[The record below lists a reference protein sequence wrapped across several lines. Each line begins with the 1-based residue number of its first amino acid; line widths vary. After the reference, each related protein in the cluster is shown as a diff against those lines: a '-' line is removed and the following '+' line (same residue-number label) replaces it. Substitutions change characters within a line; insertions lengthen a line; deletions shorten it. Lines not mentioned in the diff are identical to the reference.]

1 MSVYA
6 RADLASVT
14 VSSAHG
20 GCGLVHSRPAPGG
33 NPVAVW
39 KLDCSACEKYLRQDP
54 LWSATVS
61 EIPETPDQ
69 KLTREDWEKR
79 GVKDRDNV
87 LALAL
92 GKLAGV
98 ELPDTIRMP
107 IAGQQPHLPAIAG
120 MLVCANGHDCEPGSK
135 FCAECGGPVRIPVPM
150 ASCPQGH
157 QVAATS
163 KFCPECGSP
172 ILRSAAAELE
182 PPAGTIPLADLA
194 PQPEPANGARKK
206 PLKDW
211 RAEDLKALAR
221 EKGLDD
227 SGTRTDVLA
236 RLREAA

>member
-1 MSVYA
+1 MPKYA

-14 VSSAHG
+14 VSAAHG
-20 GCGLVHSRPAPGG
+20 GCGNVHTRPAPGG

-39 KLDCSACEKYLRQDP
+39 KLDCPACEVHLAGDP

-61 EIPETPDQ
+61 EIPETPDA
-69 KLTREDWEKR
+69 KLMREDWEKR
-79 GVKDRDNV
+79 GIKDRDNV

-98 ELPDTIRMP
+98 EMPETLRMP
-107 IAGQQPHLPAIAG
+107 ELTAQAQAIAG
-120 MLVCANGHDCEPGSK
+120 KLVCETGHDCDPGSK
-135 FCAECGGPVRIPVPM
+135 FCPECGAAVRRTIPV
-150 ASCPQGH
+150 AACPQGH
-157 QVAATS
+157 QVASGS

-172 ILRSAAAELE
+172 VLHPAAAAIEA
-182 PPAGTIPLADLA
+182 PVPAE
-194 PQPEPANGARKK
+194 QPEPQNGVRKK

-211 RAEDLKALAR
+211 RLSDLQVKAR
-221 EKGLDD
+221 ELGLDD